1 MDTTSHSAGLRR
13 ALNDRALAIAVIAVV
28 SAACFALGFFVGRAI
43 SKSQHEVAGILA
55 PQEGDAL
62 SGLQTHEDV
71 TETLHDKMAPDGA
84 GEEAGTQEGVKTY
97 SVQVGAYLNGK
108 AAETLMARLRNR
120 GYDAYILK
128 TSTQDGR
135 TIYKV
140 RVGRFTDRREAE
152 LMARKVEQIAAGESI
167 VTSN

>member
-43 SKSQHEVAGILA
+43 SKSQHEVAGMLA

-62 SGLQTHEDV
+62 SGLQTDENV
-71 TETLHDKMAPDGA
+71 TETLHEKMAPA
-84 GEEAGTQEGVKTY
+84 GEEAGSPEGVKTY
-97 SVQVGAYLNGK
+97 SVQVGAYLNSK

-152 LMARKVEQIAAGESI
+152 LMARKVEQVAAGESI

>member
-1 MDTTSHSAGLRR
+1 M
-13 ALNDRALAIAVIAVV
+13 NDRALAIAVIAVV

-43 SKSQHEVAGILA
+43 SKSQHEVAGMLA

-62 SGLQTHEDV
+62 SGLQTDENV
-71 TETLHDKMAPDGA
+71 TETLPEKMAPAGA
-84 GEEAGTQEGVKTY
+84 GDEAAGSPEGAKTY

-152 LMARKVEQIAAGESI
+152 LMARKVEQVAAGESI